1 MAKTSEEPVGGGGVG
16 GSTLR
21 REQQEQKRLLADTH
35 TVAMDL
41 RCRLEHC
48 ERGWLRER
56 SELLERFNLERKEWE
71 SQLRDMQR
79 KIEEVSGET
88 YGSSLAKTAQM
99 RLMIAVV
106 SIRQKRLLL
115 FRLGMLLIGC

>member
-1 MAKTSEEPVGGGGVG
+1 MEVRERGSPAEAPGVKTSEEPVGGV

-41 RCRLEHC
+41 RCRMEHS
-48 ERGWLRER
+48 ERGWQRER
-56 SELLERFNLERKEWE
+56 SELLERFDLERKEWE

-79 KIEEVSGET
+79 KIEEVSGGNIWE
-88 YGSSLAKTAQM
+88 LQM
-99 RLMIAVV
+99 
-106 SIRQKRLLL
+106 
-115 FRLGMLLIGC
+115 